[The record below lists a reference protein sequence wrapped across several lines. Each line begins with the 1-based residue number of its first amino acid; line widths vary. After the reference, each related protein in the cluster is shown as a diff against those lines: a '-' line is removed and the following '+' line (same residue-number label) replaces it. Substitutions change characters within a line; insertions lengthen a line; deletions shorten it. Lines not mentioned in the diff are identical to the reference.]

1 MISFARG
8 APAPEC
14 LDAELLADCA
24 RSAIEGDPSVLAYG
38 PGGGY
43 APLREWLGARHGV
56 EPARIVV
63 TNGGLQGFV
72 FYAEEL
78 LAGRP
83 GRVLVEAPT
92 YDRPLKILAR
102 LGADA
107 VPVAMDDEGLDPD
120 ALERAIAGGPVSFL
134 YTIPTFQNP
143 SGRTLSAE
151 RRQRVVELARAHG
164 IPVLEDDPYGLVRYE
179 GEPPPSLHELE
190 GGELVTYAS
199 SFSKTVAPGM
209 RVGWFVPP
217 AALAARIEARA
228 VSTYISPPFL
238 TQATVFELIDRGA
251 FEPNLERIRG
261 LLRLR
266 RDAMLA
272 ALERHLAGEAT
283 WSEPAGGYFVWVD
296 LTADA
301 GDLLTRAEAAGVTFV
316 KGADFYPAEPGREAA
331 PSGVFARSA
340 SAGADAEPARANA
353 ARLAF
358 SYASPS
364 EIEAGVSTLSSLLR
378 A

>member
-24 RSAIEGDPSVLAYG
+24 RAAITRDPAVLAYG

-43 APLREWLGARHGV
+43 GPLREWLGSRHGV
-56 EPARIVV
+56 EPGRVIV

-78 LAGRP
+78 LAARP

-102 LGADA
+102 LGAEA
-107 VPVAMDDEGLDPD
+107 VPIAMDEEGLDPD
-120 ALERAIAGGPVSFL
+120 ALARELGAGETSFL

-143 SGRTLSAE
+143 SGRTLSTE
-151 RRQRVVELARAHG
+151 RRQRVVELAREHG
-164 IPVLEDDPYGLVRYE
+164 VPVLEDDPYGRVRYE
-179 GEPPPSLHELE
+179 GEAQPSLHELE

-199 SFSKTVAPGM
+199 SFSKTIAPGV
-209 RVGWFVPP
+209 RVGWFVAPEE
-217 AALAARIEARA
+217 LAARIEARA

-251 FEPNLERIRG
+251 FEPNLDRIRG
-261 LLRLR
+261 LLRSR
-266 RDAMLA
+266 RDAMRD
-272 ALERHLAGEAT
+272 ALERELNGVAT
-283 WSEPAGGYFVWVD
+283 WSEPAGGYFLWVD
-296 LTADA
+296 LPADSA
-301 GDLLTRAEAAGVTFV
+301 ELLGRAEDAGVTFV
-316 KGADFYPAEPGREAA
+316 KGTDFFPA
-331 PSGVFARSA
+331 ARGGDRS
-340 SAGADAEPARANA
+340 

-364 EIEAGVSTLSSLLR
+364 EIGSGVSTLASLLR
-378 A
+378 E